1 MPAGWTSG
9 PSRQAVAGAAAEK
22 RPRGAHDRP
31 QVRRAVERPAPDPD
45 HGADQRAASVHR
57 RVGRDKLAVQ
67 LRRVREADARA
78 DAEGTRVPGR
88 WRGDL
93 ITTDDRPREFLQL
106 SDGSYVRVTSTGD
119 GELMPAGEPVKP
131 QRARG
136 GSASTAVAF
145 SSHVVA
151 DAPGCG
157 LCTWSPRDGRWALK
171 FVNQACVLHR
181 DDQVEHG

>member
-1 MPAGWTSG
+1 VSYHWRGGQGARGLDLRPEPPKPPPEPPWRSTRAGRTIDRKYEEPWSGQLPTRIMVLTSEL
-9 PSRQAVAGAAAEK
+9 P
-22 RPRGAHDRP
+22 
-31 QVRRAVERPAPDPD
+31 
-45 HGADQRAASVHR
+45 
-57 RVGRDKLAVQ
+57 
-67 LRRVREADARA
+67 
-78 DAEGTRVPGR
+78 RVPGR

-93 ITTDDRPREFLQL
+93 IMTGDRPREFLQL
-106 SDGSYVRVTSTGD
+106 SDGSYVRVTSTDD
-119 GELMPAGEPVKP
+119 GELMPAGEPVSP
-131 QRARG
+131 QRARSR
-136 GSASTAVAF
+136 SASTAVAF